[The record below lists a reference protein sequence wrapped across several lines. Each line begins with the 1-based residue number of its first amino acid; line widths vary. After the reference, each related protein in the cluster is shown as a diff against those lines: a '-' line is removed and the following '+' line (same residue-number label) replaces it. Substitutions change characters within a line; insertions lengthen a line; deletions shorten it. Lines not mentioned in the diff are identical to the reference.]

1 MMFWKYARTPSLVLI
16 LGVTLW
22 VMTKE
27 MWSPISTKQKTKAI
41 FSEQVSLAGWQF
53 LQSESL
59 TDPIGRIYQY
69 KQGETRLTIEMRYM
83 TDLSSNE
90 KPFRKYDPTIITPAT
105 SHQPLPTMRQ
115 KDGIGYYGLS
125 VQGGKAYLR
134 SCINPRG
141 NTAVTYT
148 QFIQNRYTVDLQPSR
163 LVPWLTG
170 QQPLRDYRC
179 LWAYFSI
186 PLEDSPPEAAYQTLE
201 KTWSIWYQWWQAN
214 FPTL

>member
-1 MMFWKYARTPSLVLI
+1 MMFLKYTRTPFLMLV
-16 LGVTLW
+16 LGVTIW
-22 VMTKE
+22 VMIKE
-27 MWSPISTKQKTKAI
+27 LRSPVSTKQEAKVV

-59 TDPIGRIYQY
+59 TEPIGRIYQY
-69 KQGETRLTIEMRYM
+69 KQGETNLTIEMRYVA
-83 TDLSSNE
+83 DLYSNE
-90 KPFRKYDPTIITPAT
+90 KPFRKYDPTIITPAMPR
-105 SHQPLPTMRQ
+105 QPFPTMRQ
-115 KDGIGYYGLS
+115 QAGIGYYGLS
-125 VQGGKAYLR
+125 VQDGKAYLR

-179 LWAYFSI
+179 LWVHFSI
-186 PLEDSPPEAAYQTLE
+186 PLEGSPPEAAYQTLE
-201 KTWSIWYQWWQAN
+201 KTWTTWYQWWQAN